1 MKSEVERKNS
11 LKKILQNIGN
21 KAIGLFYIILNT
33 YSIDSLYVIKINA
46 VYNKCFRHEKHLAFQ
61 RKYPEKFAPEEAG
74 GPYGGSLPVYLSNVC
89 LRFIPVLDIVVHR
102 YIEIPQ
108 ASKSLDLLLDH
119 LGCLYKFHGNSTLHF
134 QHFL

>member
-1 MKSEVERKNS
+1 M
-11 LKKILQNIGN
+11 
-21 KAIGLFYIILNT
+21 
-33 YSIDSLYVIKINA
+33 
-46 VYNKCFRHEKHLAFQ
+46 AFQ

-119 LGCLYKFHGNSTLHF
+119 LGCLYKFHGNYKISFVQIESKYYRNNVVYLVILFVLT
-134 QHFL
+134 